1 MILAAIPFVLESK
14 IDAIVQA
21 YADENINA
29 KVEFDDVSLSLLSSF
44 PNAKVTID
52 NLTITNNEP
61 FKDETFTT
69 AKSIGLKMP
78 IKELFKSQSDEPIAI
93 TNVAI
98 DEALMTLKENK
109 TGTTNW
115 DIFKTD
121 INEETSASSTKSS
134 GFKINIEDYFGKEQ
148 DKVKELKTE
157 DKIYATVVNIGI
169 DAKRK
174 RLISLSNGHIWRE
187 LSDVRLKLKVK
198 DSIYIE
204 RGILG
209 SFFLGKTNENSR
221 IKVRRVD

>member
-1 MILAAIPFVLESK
+1 MVFGLVIIGNSQAQTVFDSLKGCGQVENSLKRLICYDDLVERMKLNSDSEQLVETVVPVL
-14 IDAIVQA
+14 
-21 YADENINA
+21 
-29 KVEFDDVSLSLLSSF
+29 
-44 PNAKVTID
+44 
-52 NLTITNNEP
+52 TNKP
-61 FKDETFTT
+61 
-69 AKSIGLKMP
+69 SP
-78 IKELFKSQSDEPIAI
+78 P
-93 TNVAI
+93 
-98 DEALMTLKENK
+98 
-109 TGTTNW
+109 
-115 DIFKTD
+115 
-121 INEETSASSTKSS
+121 STKKSVPSS
-134 GFKINIEDYFGKEQ
+134 RSDDDYFGKEQ